1 MPTPS
6 QRNILRDKMAALDG
20 LDAADSRPTTA
31 APTPIRA
38 DHSILT
44 AATDE
49 DLRHAFAA
57 NLFDLFRAAAQL
69 PGGELDETATLCR
82 HHAFPFNP
90 MFKGAW
96 QPRLT
101 SDAADTAIAE
111 TVAWFQSRGAPFCFW
126 WVDLAAQPADLAQR
140 LVSHGFAPWE
150 EHAPGMAAPLA
161 DLRYDLM
168 GRVPAGFVMERVTDE
183 QGLADFKTAFVAGME
198 IPDWAGQAWVDATL
212 AAGIDASPW
221 RCYVGKL
228 DGRPVASNMLFCGA
242 GVASVFGVATHPD
255 ARGQGIGTAI
265 TLIAYHDAYQ
275 AGYAYG
281 VLFASELGAS
291 VYRRMGFRDVGA
303 SISRYLWR
311 AG

>member
-1 MPTPS
+1 
-6 QRNILRDKMAALDG
+6 
-20 LDAADSRPTTA
+20 
-31 APTPIRA
+31 
-38 DHSILT
+38 
-44 AATDE
+44 
-49 DLRHAFAA
+49 
-57 NLFDLFRAAAQL
+57 
-69 PGGELDETATLCR
+69 
-82 HHAFPFNP
+82 
-90 MFKGAW
+90 
-96 QPRLT
+96 
-101 SDAADTAIAE
+101 
-111 TVAWFQSRGAPFCFW
+111 
-126 WVDLAAQPADLAQR
+126 
-140 LVSHGFAPWE
+140 
-150 EHAPGMAAPLA
+150 
-161 DLRYDLM
+161 
-168 GRVPAGFVMERVTDE
+168 MERVTDE